1 MEWHQRLR
9 DLRGDFRGVNHL
21 RDFREQLA
29 DGYNRLTTVQARKLM
44 NKYQG
49 DYFLT
54 RVEHRLDLPIAFQNQ
69 EFILALLIHPANMQ
83 RLYSL

>member
-9 DLRGDFRGVNHL
+9 DLSGDFRGVNHL
-21 RDFREQLA
+21 RDFRKHLA

-44 NKYQG
+44 NKYQA

-54 RVEHRLDLPIAFQNQ
+54 RVEHRLDLPIAFRNQ
-69 EFILALLIHPANMQ
+69 EFILHKLSSSN
-83 RLYSL
+83 